1 MNQQRAASSHATSGL
16 TRFGARLGLIA
27 LLLSISACRERGVP
41 AVSDRGTPSPSTSAT
56 LADQELAYGR
66 APIPDAGITYRSDV
80 VVVGGG
86 AAMVRSVSGD
96 SLTWSIDARAP
107 HLDELKPGKVMFL
120 TGRAVGRVLNL
131 ERRGDVVA
139 VTLGPVDLTDI
150 ISDGTISIHAPINVS
165 AITFQTYPD
174 VPGAFELTPTGVT
187 SASNGA
193 ASSPYHL
200 ASERRG
206 GRSGRASYALVALPP
221 AEEGSGTLAEKRPL
235 PPPSKGSS
243 VEVTVGDYAVELSRT
258 STGTGSDLSAKLS
271 YNKKG
276 VVVGVEFE
284 TKLESPTVDM
294 NLGFSGGALEKKELR
309 INGLKEISLGLV
321 SGSETGLSG
330 NFKSRLEIP
339 AEMTFP
345 LPGGPIPL
353 VGSIRFKFIVTTA
366 FSAKNATLRAT
377 GKLKLDGPIGFIGTK
392 ILLPTVTQTQ
402 SPAESLTGVSVGVNG
417 VIVAAQI
424 KEVIGLGIP
433 AAMAGPFAAF
443 TVSYG
448 MTNGSSIGIVQC
460 RQTSIDV
467 IVAGGAGY
475 TLAPGESK
483 VLELL
488 KMKLPWAPKIDS
500 EIASASTT
508 VVHRV
513 DYEPKVPVCRP

>member
-1 MNQQRAASSHATSGL
+1 M
-16 TRFGARLGLIA
+16 RFGAKFGLLA
-27 LLLSISACRERGVP
+27 LLLSIAACRER
-41 AVSDRGTPSPSTSAT
+41 SAPT
-56 LADQELAYGR
+56 AADGSAPPPGKSAALSDQELAYGR
-66 APIPDAGITYRSDV
+66 APVPDPGITYRSDV
-80 VVVGGG
+80 IVVGGG

-150 ISDGTISIHAPINVS
+150 ISDGTISIHAPIDVS

-193 ASSPYHL
+193 PSSRYQL

-206 GRSGRASYALVALPP
+206 VRSGRAPYTLVTLPP
-221 AEEGSGTLAEKRPL
+221 AEEGSGTLAEKGPL
-235 PPPSKGSS
+235 PPPTKGSS
-243 VEVTVGDYAVELSRT
+243 VEVTVGDYAVELSRS

-284 TKLESPTVDM
+284 TRLESPTVDM
-294 NLGFSGGALEKKELR
+294 NLGFSGGVLEKKELR

-339 AEMTFP
+339 AEMTIP
-345 LPGGPIPL
+345 LPAGPVPM

-366 FSAKNATLRAT
+366 FSAKNTTLRAT
-377 GKLKLDGPIGFIGTK
+377 GKLKLDGPIGFVGTT
-392 ILLPTVTQTQ
+392 ILLPTVTQSQ
-402 SPAESLTGVSVGVNG
+402 SPVETLSGVSVGVNG
-417 VIVAAQI
+417 VVVAAQI
-424 KEVIGLGIP
+424 KQVIGLGVP
-433 AAMAGPFAAF
+433 AALAGPFGAF

-448 MTNGSSIGIVQC
+448 LTNGSSIGIVQC

-467 IVAGGAGY
+467 VVAGGAGF

-483 VLELL
+483 FLEAL
-488 KMKLPWAPKIDS
+488 KLKLPWAPKIDS
-500 EIASASTT
+500 EIASASKT